1 MGIKMNERKEVI
13 QYINT
18 IDLHLSRFAI
28 FWVIFMYL
36 IFVCI
41 QTTMQPISFDNY
53 NGIAMI
59 FIALP
64 VLSLQMLIKFIKNKG
79 FEK

>member
-1 MGIKMNERKEVI
+1 MKTMKE
-13 QYINT
+13 YINM

-28 FWVIFMYL
+28 FWVIFLYL

-59 FIALP
+59 FIASI
-64 VLSLQMLIKFIKNKG
+64 VLSLQISIKFIKNKW
-79 FEK
+79 FKE